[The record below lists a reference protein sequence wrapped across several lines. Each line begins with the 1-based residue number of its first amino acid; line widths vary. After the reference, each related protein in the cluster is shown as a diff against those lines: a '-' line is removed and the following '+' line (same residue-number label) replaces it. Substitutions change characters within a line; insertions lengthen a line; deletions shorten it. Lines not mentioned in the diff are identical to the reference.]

1 MKPILIA
8 LAVSLSAAPAFA
20 QQQQQQCGP
29 YTGMVRMLT
38 ERYGEAVQVEGLAA
52 SATLVQW
59 WANTETGTWSV
70 IYLHPNGLAC
80 FLASGQN
87 HVEVYETAPRGQ
99 PG

>member
-20 QQQQQQCGP
+20 QQQCGA
-29 YTGMVRMLT
+29 YSGMAQMLA
-38 ERYGEAVQVEGLAA
+38 ERYGEAVQVEGIA
-52 SATLVQW
+52 SNNTIVQW
-59 WANTETGTWSV
+59 WANTETGTWS
-70 IYLHPNGLAC
+70 ITYLRPDGMAC
-80 FLASGQN
+80 FIATGEN